1 MRKLVIIVVTF
12 FFSTL
17 ISAQNSHY
25 WSQGFG
31 ARGTFVSG
39 ANLGL
44 VNDNS
49 AIYYNPAGI
58 GNLVS
63 SEVSIN
69 ANVYGIS
76 AFQIADGLGDG
87 KDMNSVRALL
97 FPQLLS
103 GSLELANSRFSFVGS
118 YLSRHY
124 SKNRIALFDTQIDD
138 YIEEF
143 EGPEAYNVNFD
154 IENFLHEQWGGLGI
168 GYQATSNLQFGLS
181 TFITYRN
188 QKSQSTLSRTL
199 IDSDSI
205 YFEPLAISSTQRTV
219 IDVVSL
225 LFKFGI
231 QYHKGPWHFGGTVTL
246 PKMKLFA
253 FGNGRFEESTIN
265 VQRIFSQRIDGI
277 AYEQSSKYRT
287 NYKSPLSIAGGVS
300 YEKGKNTWHVAT
312 EYFAPINEYVVA
324 IPKDPYTVLSPL
336 EKREEYKTTLSKG
349 SLLVAETS
357 ARAVFNV
364 AIGLDR
370 KFKENSTAHFG
381 FRTDFN
387 YFNGSNENNI
397 EFDRDL
403 WDLYHFTLGVSTQKD
418 KLIASIG
425 IDNAIGYRGNLQ
437 RFGNTTLPSFNE
449 PNFGTPVG
457 TSRAYTYIGMLV
469 IGITKLF

>member
-1 MRKLVIIVVTF
+1 MRKLVIIIL
-12 FFSTL
+12 STL
-17 ISAQNSHY
+17 IPALLIAQNSHY

-69 ANVYGIS
+69 ANVYGLS
-76 AFQIADGLGDG
+76 AFHISDGLGDG
-87 KDMNSVRALL
+87 KDMNSIRALL

-103 GSLELANSRFSFVGS
+103 GSLELANSKFSFVGA

-124 SKNRIALFDTQIDD
+124 SKSRIALFDTQIDN
-138 YIEEF
+138 YIEEY
-143 EGPEAYNVNFD
+143 EGSEAYNVNFD
-154 IENFLHEQWGGLGI
+154 IENSLNEQWGGLGI
-168 GYQATSNLQFGLS
+168 GYAISDKLQLGLS

-199 IDSDSI
+199 IDSDTI

-225 LFKFGI
+225 LFKLGV
-231 QYHKGPWHFGGTVTL
+231 QYHNGPWHFGGTLTL

-253 FGNGRFEESTIN
+253 FGNGRFEETTIN
-265 VQRIFSQRIDGI
+265 ILDIFPQRLDGI

-300 YEKGKNTWHVAT
+300 YEKGKNTWHLSA
-312 EYFAPINEYVVA
+312 EFFAPIDQYVVA
-324 IPKDPYTVLSPL
+324 IPKDPYTVISPN
-336 EKREEYKTTLSKG
+336 EKREEYRTTLDKG

-357 ARAVFNV
+357 ARAVLNV

-370 KFKENSTAHFG
+370 KFKENTTAHFG
-381 FRTDFN
+381 FRTDYN
-387 YFNGSNENNI
+387 YFNGVNENNV

-403 WDLYHFTLGVSTQKD
+403 WDLYHFTFGLSTQRD
-418 KLIASIG
+418 KLIASVG
-425 IDNAIGYRGNLQ
+425 IDNAVGFRSNLP
-437 RFGNTTLPSFNE
+437 RFGNTNLPSFNE
-449 PNFGTPVG
+449 GGFGNPTG
-457 TSRAYTYIGMLV
+457 TSTAITYVGMLV